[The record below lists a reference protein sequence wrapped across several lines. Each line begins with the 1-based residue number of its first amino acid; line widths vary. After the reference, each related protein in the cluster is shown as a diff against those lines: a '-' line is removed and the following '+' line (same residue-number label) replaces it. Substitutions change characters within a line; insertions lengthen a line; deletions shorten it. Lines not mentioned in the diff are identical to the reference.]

1 MIDAVIKHFVPTI
14 WKKIQRLSAFIMMN
28 TDSLCSSCSE
38 ITEAMSRQS
47 AEYAVSDYFADA
59 LSELRQQDLSEMAV
73 QAFLDDAVDC
83 RHKMIQWMSQVV
95 AYCDFSTETTEIA
108 INCLDR
114 FIASSPDIRR
124 SLLGKHNSKSE
135 FNQRRQEY
143 QLVAVAC
150 LYTVVKVHEPQCLS
164 PTSLANLG
172 KGLYEPCEL
181 EWMELRILNALNW
194 RVHLPTTS
202 ACIRQLVADLQ
213 CFDESLVETC
223 VDLARRQVE
232 LAWGEHKYPAGIYT
246 LSSMTLATAAV
257 QNALESLGFTLS
269 SPLTDTALEAA
280 QETSLLLL
288 AADSHPGKL
297 TTERSNLVYSP
308 VTVISSHEDT
318 TVNSEYFRNT
328 PRSAIVV

>member
-1 MIDAVIKHFVPTI
+1 
-14 WKKIQRLSAFIMMN
+14 MMN
-28 TDSLCSSCSE
+28 TNSLSSSCSE
-38 ITEAMSRQS
+38 ITKAMTRQS
-47 AEYAVSDYFADA
+47 SEYAASDYFEDA
-59 LSELRQQDLSEMAV
+59 LSELRQQGFSEVTV
-73 QAFLDDAVDC
+73 QAFLDDAIDC
-83 RHKMIQWMSQVV
+83 RHNMIQWMSQIV
-95 AYCDFSTETTEIA
+95 AYCHFSTETTEIA

-124 SLLGKHNSKSE
+124 SLLGKHSSKSE

-143 QLVAVAC
+143 QLVGVAC

-172 KGLYEPCEL
+172 NGLYEPCEL

-232 LAWGEHKYPAGIYT
+232 LAWGEYKYPAGIYT

-257 QNALESLGFTLS
+257 ESALESLGFTLS
-269 SPLTDTALEAA
+269 PLTDTASEAA
-280 QETSLLLL
+280 QETSLLLI

-297 TTERSNLVYSP
+297 TTERLNLVYSP
-308 VTVISSHEDT
+308 TTVISSYEDT
-318 TVNSEYFRNT
+318 TVNSEYFCNT
-328 PRSAIVV
+328 PRSAIIE